1 MKTLIIILCVLT
13 QVSNAV
19 SQNVKT
25 KKELRKEASQK
36 KKEAKEA
43 KLEDQYLATGAIL
56 NSRNLVLNANTKT
69 SSSGVE
75 RNATAGLNFISV
87 NSDNIV
93 TQTGSNR
100 SKGYND
106 VGGVTLKGKI
116 TKWDLLKND
125 KNKSFNLHLEITS
138 NLGGWPYDINIDVSA
153 DGHASVTIGGS
164 KLFDGNIVE
173 RDYAHIYTGES
184 YFVY

>member
-69 SSSGVE
+69 SSSGVK
-75 RNATAGLNFISV
+75 RNA
-87 NSDNIV
+87 
-93 TQTGSNR
+93 QQ
-100 SKGYND
+100 
-106 VGGVTLKGKI
+106 
-116 TKWDLLKND
+116 DL
-125 KNKSFNLHLEITS
+125 I
-138 NLGGWPYDINIDVSA
+138 
-153 DGHASVTIGGS
+153 
-164 KLFDGNIVE
+164 LFQ
-173 RDYAHIYTGES
+173 
-184 YFVY
+184 